1 MFNSIYIIKEKAADH
16 QQMLIM
22 VDLRLGSVCS
32 LCGKKRKWMKA
43 EAVALTFW
51 TKLHHGFFLK
61 IIIFWSK
68 SRFTFYIPA
77 RATFVGLVLL
87 LNGWPDLETDTSS
100 CRFNSL
106 SIYSL
111 KDSEPFFPTFSREYR
126 SHWCGQAWKL
136 SLVLLCTM
144 RNKLSP
150 PTKR

>member
-61 IIIFWSK
+61 IMIFWSK
-68 SRFTFYIPA
+68 SWFTFYIPA

-87 LNGWPDLETDTSS
+87 LNG
-100 CRFNSL
+100 
-106 SIYSL
+106 
-111 KDSEPFFPTFSREYR
+111 
-126 SHWCGQAWKL
+126 
-136 SLVLLCTM
+136 
-144 RNKLSP
+144 
-150 PTKR
+150 